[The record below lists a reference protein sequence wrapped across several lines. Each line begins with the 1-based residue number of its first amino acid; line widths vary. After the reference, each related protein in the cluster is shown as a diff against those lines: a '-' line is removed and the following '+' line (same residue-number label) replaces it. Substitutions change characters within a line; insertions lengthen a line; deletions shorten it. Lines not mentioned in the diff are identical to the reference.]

1 MLFQAEIWKFIFLPA
16 FCFLVD
22 ICLFLSM
29 IKRQIAICLKKRYT
43 FVEVKLRG
51 TESLLPTW
59 AWLCEGLS
67 VQVWQVKDFS
77 VSASQHRVEKCHFAG
92 NIGIYG
98 TLLCNSSGKHV
109 LYLFDVLL
117 HSLWWFRSN
126 YREPDV
132 RRFPAWYT
140 PPFLNGNSL
149 NRLHISIPGKTFQ
162 SPISLRRSSLFLL
175 LEIPLLAD
183 LL

>member
-1 MLFQAEIWKFIFLPA
+1 MPPWSQCHLDKALPWLCSFRQRYGNPYLCLLFVFW
-16 FCFLVD
+16 VD

-43 FVEVKLRG
+43 FVEVKLHG

-67 VQVWQVKDFS
+67 VRVWQAKDFS

-98 TLLCNSSGKHV
+98 SLLCNSSGKHV
-109 LYLFDVLL
+109 LYFFDVLK
-117 HSLWWFRSN
+117 SMQKIF
-126 YREPDV
+126 
-132 RRFPAWYT
+132 
-140 PPFLNGNSL
+140 G
-149 NRLHISIPGKTFQ
+149 I
-162 SPISLRRSSLFLL
+162 
-175 LEIPLLAD
+175 
-183 LL
+183 